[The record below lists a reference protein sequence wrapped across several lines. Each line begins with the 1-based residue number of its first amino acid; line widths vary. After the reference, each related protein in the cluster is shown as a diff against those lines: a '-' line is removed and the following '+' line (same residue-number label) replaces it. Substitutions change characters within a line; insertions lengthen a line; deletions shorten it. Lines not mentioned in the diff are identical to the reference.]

1 MFTIC
6 IHAKSFIAM
15 ITVVENL
22 KFDKDDRIRHSAT
35 GALWEIK
42 QRNRS
47 SADLCG
53 MNMKIM
59 PNYNIYISS

>member
-42 QRNRS
+42 QRNGS

-53 MNMKIM
+53 MKLQKLT
-59 PNYNIYISS
+59 

>member
-1 MFTIC
+1 
-6 IHAKSFIAM
+6 M

-42 QRNRS
+42 QRNGS
-47 SADLCG
+47 SEDLCG
-53 MNMKIM
+53 MKLQKLT
-59 PNYNIYISS
+59 